1 MISFMPSPR
10 RFQPP
15 WTTEETDACFIVR
28 DATGQQV
35 AYVLNSGGS
44 LFGYASPSLTNGL
57 ARVAAALGIRRA
69 G

>member
-1 MISFMPSPR
+1 MTRLPKPR
-10 RFQPP
+10 NAAPPP
-15 WTTEETDACFIVR
+15 WSVEETDACFIVC
-28 DATGQQV
+28 DANGQQI

-57 ARVAAALGIRRA
+57 ARAAAALGIRRA